1 MSRLGKKPIALGDK
15 VEASVASGVFTIK
28 GPLGTLTRT
37 FPDVVEIVVANGEV
51 TTKLL
56 SNNPDSLPLWG
67 TVSSH
72 IKNMVQGVS
81 KGFEEKLLIEGIG
94 YKGEVKGDS
103 IVMSLGFSHPVN
115 VPIAPGLKV
124 TIDKNIITI
133 KGVDRELV
141 SQFAANIRA
150 MKKPEP
156 YKGKGIMYV
165 GEHIRRKQGK
175 KTV

>member
-1 MSRLGKKPIALGDK
+1 MSRLGKKPIVLGDK
-15 VEASVASGVFTIK
+15 VEANIASGVFTVK
-28 GPLGTLTRT
+28 GPLGTLTRA
-37 FPDVVEIVVANGEV
+37 FPDVIEVAIANGEV

-67 TVSSH
+67 TVSAH
-72 IKNMVQGVS
+72 IKNMIQGVS

-94 YKGEVKGDS
+94 FKGEVRGEA

-115 VPIAPGLKV
+115 VSVPQGLKV

-141 SQFAANIRA
+141 SQFAANVRA
-150 MKKPEP
+150 LKKPEP